1 MKNPKSLPAL
11 VYVDVEV
18 SYRWRGSELA
28 CAYVCV
34 VEQRNTLHRRIVAT
48 EHVSG
53 KPEAIIDR
61 VAAVVGEFTREHVLA
76 QVEPF

>member
-1 MKNPKSLPAL
+1 MKNPTRLPAL

-28 CAYVCV
+28 CAYVTV
-34 VEQRNTLHRRIVAT
+34 VEQRNELHRRIVAT
-48 EHVSG
+48 EHIAG
-53 KPEAIIDR
+53 TPERIIDR
-61 VAAVVGEFTREHVLA
+61 VAEVVGELTREHVLA